1 MYANVP
7 PVILCPA
14 EVRRLVKYATERE
27 MPGLIVLSIPEV
39 VNAGSNIQVESIGE
53 INV

>member
-1 MYANVP
+1 M
-7 PVILCPA
+7 PVQPEYLN
-14 EVRRLVKYATERE
+14 RHLQLLE